1 MENTRL
7 HGEKPETTEQIVTGR
22 EEKSIVQKD
31 LFLECSIRVFM
42 IQEQFGLI
50 LSMHAIV
57 F

>member
-7 HGEKPETTEQIVTGR
+7 HGEKLETTEQIVAGR
-22 EEKSIVQKD
+22 EEKSIVQKG
-31 LFLECSIRVFM
+31 LFLGCSIRVFM